1 MRITKSYLKTLSY
14 AVNGAAIEVHRTLG
28 PGLLESVYH
37 KCLMHELNLRGIN
50 FVSEME
56 VPINYKGLSIAS
68 DLRCDLFIEN
78 ILTIELKSVK
88 QLLSINES
96 QILSYMTLLKSPKG
110 TIFNFNVS
118 NLIKEGHHSYVNKLY
133 KTLPEE

>member
-1 MRITKSYLKTLSY
+1 
-14 AVNGAAIEVHRTLG
+14 
-28 PGLLESVYH
+28 
-37 KCLMHELNLRGIN
+37 MHELNLRGIN

-133 KTLPEE
+133 KTLLEE